1 MAANAFVRAR
11 IDEDLKNQAAG
22 VLGGNGADH
31 L

>member
-11 IDEDLKNQAAG
+11 IDEDLKNQAADVTG
-22 VLGGNGADH
+22 RDGADH

>member
-11 IDEDLKNQAAG
+11 IDEDLKNQAAEACWPD
-22 VLGGNGADH
+22 GADH

>member
-11 IDEDLKNQAAG
+11 IDEDLKNQAAD
-22 VLGGNGADH
+22 VLDGADH